1 MIAALFE
8 TFGPWHWIVGGI
20 ALGALELLAP
30 GVFLIWLGLAALV
43 TGVAMAAF
51 GLTWQASAIVYAV
64 LAIASVIAG
73 RSLVRKTR
81 SHEAGEQPFLNRRG
95 EALVGRTFTLD
106 VPILRGEGKG
116 KVDDGFWRVSGPD
129 MAPGARVRVVRV
141 DGTTLVVESA

>member
-1 MIAALFE
+1 MIASLFE
-8 TFGPWHWIVGGI
+8 SFGPWHWIVCGI
-20 ALGALELLAP
+20 ILGALELLAP
-30 GVFLIWLGLAALV
+30 GVFLIWLGLAAVV
-43 TGVAMAAF
+43 TGIGMAVL
-51 GLTWQASAIVYAV
+51 GLSWQASAIVYAV
-64 LAIASVIAG
+64 LAVASVIAG
-73 RSLVRKTR
+73 RSLVRLR

-106 VPILRGEGKG
+106 VPILRGEGKV